1 MRELLSETP
10 FGLAYRT
17 YRIWGEFWNSQEA
30 TSKRTPPLYHS
41 GRTPSGVALIIAP
54 CSVNEV
60 EAFIS
65 SAQQDSFVKYKIEA
79 SELGAEWI
87 GFWCLFSVTVR
98 ESY

>member
-17 YRIWGEFWNSQEA
+17 YRIWGEFWHSQES
-30 TSKRTPPLYHS
+30 TSKRTPPLYRS
-41 GRTPSGVALIIAP
+41 GRTTSGGALIIAP

-60 EAFIS
+60 EAFIAF
-65 SAQQDSFVKYKIEA
+65 AQQDTSIKYKIEA
-79 SELGAEWI
+79 SELGSEWI
-87 GFWCLFSVTVR
+87 GFWCLFSVTIK